1 MERPRLKLK
10 LSPIDY
16 FVEIVSFSEL
26 ICLIILPIYY
36 FNHLPDL
43 LPKHFNAAGNP
54 DSFGARNTIWVLPA
68 IGLVMYIGLS
78 LLNRFPHL
86 FNYPVNIT
94 EENAQ
99 NLYTIGTRTVRIL
112 KLIIILIFFYITYT
126 TIKIGLKE
134 ASGLSVY
141 FLLISLILILT
152 LIVLM
157 IYKMKKLSTTKRT

>member
-1 MERPRLKLK
+1 MERLRLKLK

-26 ICLIILPIYY
+26 IYLIILPIYY

-78 LLNRFPHL
+78 FLNRFPYL

-99 NLYTIGTRTVRIL
+99 NLYTIGTRTVRTL
-112 KLIIILIFFYITYT
+112 KLIIILIFFYINY

-141 FLLISLILILT
+141 FLLISMILIMT
-152 LIVLM
+152 LIGLM
-157 IYKMKKLSTTKRT
+157 IYKMKKLNITKRT